1 MGFSISA
8 PEQSNHA
15 KPADDITEI
24 RLWWCWWFLCGHSF
38 ARPTQINQLWWER
51 QTYSTDKKIYRQTET
66 DRQQKNKRQTNR
78 KNKQTDKQTNRQTNR
93 QKNRQT
99 NRQTDKQTDRQ
110 TTHTSEKQ
118 RDKQTD
124 SRLADFQNRQKERQ
138 TEKQAQI
145 VNRQTNRSG
154 KQFRETG
161 Y

>member
-1 MGFSISA
+1 MTSQKLDCGGGGSERAQFCKTYADKSIMA
-8 PEQSNHA
+8 GA
-15 KPADDITEI
+15 TDIDRWTI
-24 RLWWCWWFLCGHSF
+24 
-38 ARPTQINQLWWER
+38 QLIKRFTDR
-51 QTYSTDKKIYRQTET
+51 QKQTDSKKTKDRQTEKT
-66 DRQQKNKRQTNR
+66 NRQTNR

-145 VNRQTNRSG
+145 VNKQTNRSG
-154 KQFRETG
+154 KPFRETG